1 MTDEMKELR
10 EIIDVLSEDEGA
22 ASIESL
28 HRLVEA
34 QARLIALLGGNPAD
48 G

>member
-1 MTDEMKELR
+1 MTDEMTELR
-10 EIIDVLSEDEGA
+10 DLIDVLSEDEGA

-28 HRLVEA
+28 CRLVKA
-34 QARLIALLGGNPAD
+34 QARLIVLLDASDDD